1 MNVYRLEE
9 IAKDV
14 RIAIDRNGD
23 SSALVEIGDVDTIA
37 LDDIIMSKVVE
48 AVRRV
53 HNEAPV
59 HLLDGGYSFSFGN
72 AVYWIDNTCG
82 WVLLPED
89 FMRFVAFKMSDWH
102 RAVFECMT
110 TEDNEYLMQTSK
122 FKGIRGSAQ
131 FPKCF
136 IAVRPEGRVLEF
148 YSSKSDKAEVVQA
161 IYIPY
166 PKVDELNAVEICS
179 KCYNAVVYTVAALV
193 MAAVGDMDKSN
204 VFNELAKTVLI

>member
-14 RIAIDRNGD
+14 RIAIDRN
-23 SSALVEIGDVDTIA
+23 SNSNALVEIGDVDTLA

-53 HNEAPV
+53 HSDAPV
-59 HLLDGGYSFSFGN
+59 HLLDGGYSFGD
-72 AVYWIDNTCG
+72 AVVYWKQEGCG

-89 FMRFVAFKMSDWH
+89 FMRFVAFKMDGWQQ
-102 RAVFECMT
+102 AVFACLT
-110 TEDNEYLMQTSK
+110 TDDYEYKMQASK
-122 FKGIRGSAQ
+122 FKGIRGTAQ
-131 FPKCF
+131 NPKCF
-136 IAVRPEGRVLEF
+136 ITVRPEGRAMEF
-148 YSSKSDKAEVVQA
+148 YSSKSNKAKITQA